1 MGEFLLKYQNV
12 MILFMEFIP
21 NPGKNLIIGIGDKK
35 FARYPVK
42 THLISEKDNI
52 VGVAEKYAKPYLE
65 SGDIVFVGEKVV
77 SITQK
82 RAYELDKIK
91 PGRLAKFLVRF
102 VKKSPYGI
110 GLAIPE
116 TMQLAVEEAGV
127 FRMMLAAFF
136 AALTKP
142 FGIKGVFY
150 MVAGPQARGVDGPV
164 DYAIPPYNRQAS
176 KVPKDAGKVA
186 QQISDK
192 IGVPVAIVDACDMG
206 AWIVGKSRG
215 IDKKIVLGA
224 LKDNPLGQTSQQTPM
239 GIIREIKE

>member
-1 MGEFLLKYQNV
+1 MGGFLLKYQNV
-12 MILFMEFIP
+12 MILFMEFTP
-21 NPGKNLIIGIGDKK
+21 NPGKNLIVGIKGKK
-35 FARYPVK
+35 FARYPVR
-42 THLISEKDNI
+42 THLISENDNI
-52 VGVAEKYAKPYLE
+52 VEVAEKYVKPYLKA
-65 SGDIVFVGEKVV
+65 GDVVFIGEKVV

-91 PGRLAKFLVRF
+91 PGRLARFLVRF

-116 TMQLAVEEAGV
+116 TMQLAVEEVGV
-127 FRMMLAAFF
+127 LRMLLAAFF

-142 FGIKGVFY
+142 FGVKGVFY

-164 DYAIPPYNRQAS
+164 DYAIPPYNKQAS
-176 KVPKDAGKVA
+176 KIPKDAGKVA
-186 QQISDK
+186 QQVSDI

-206 AWIVGKSRG
+206 AWIVGKSKG
-215 IDKKIVLGA
+215 VNKEIVLGS

-239 GIIREIKE
+239 GIIREIRE